1 MKYYFICFLTG
12 MVILILEVL
21 GFRLFAPYFGSSVYV
36 SGSQIG
42 VILAALSLGYFIG
55 GQWADKKPDEK
66 LIYYAIVL
74 SAIYLAVIRV
84 LQEPILHNFQ
94 SYSIYGALFSSLIFF
109 GLPMVLLSTVSPFF
123 VKLLSMKENVG
134 KTAGNIFSVSTVG
147 SIVGSFLVT
156 FFLIP
161 EIGSSSTFTLSIAIL
176 LILGVLG
183 LTLITKRHIALG
195 TLLALLL
202 IPPIQVQEKNLIFKG
217 ESVYNTVRLYKD
229 KRIIWM
235 TLNQSQYRQSFG
247 STNETE
253 YLTYRTLFS
262 MAPYITK
269 VNKALIL
276 GMSAG
281 ASVLDLEKHFDF
293 HIDAVEIDPLVVD
306 LAKEHFGIKEKD
318 NLKIHVTDA
327 RNYLKQSG
335 QYDFIEIDL
344 FHGGPEVPF
353 HTVTE
358 EFFTTVRQRLTA
370 EGIVMM
376 NLVGNLS
383 NLDFVTRPILNTV
396 SKEFPS
402 VYYYQ
407 DDSNIVMLAT
417 NNNSELE
424 DIRASLSKA
433 KHYPIMAKKYAENL
447 QRFQHNPEGLIFTDD
462 HAPIEKLNKKLLE
475 AYASLH

>member
-1 MKYYFICFLTG
+1 
-12 MVILILEVL
+12 
-21 GFRLFAPYFGSSVYV
+21 
-36 SGSQIG
+36 
-42 VILAALSLGYFIG
+42 
-55 GQWADKKPDEK
+55 
-66 LIYYAIVL
+66 
-74 SAIYLAVIRV
+74 
-84 LQEPILHNFQ
+84 
-94 SYSIYGALFSSLIFF
+94 
-109 GLPMVLLSTVSPFF
+109 
-123 VKLLSMKENVG
+123 MKENVG